1 MKETC
6 ESMQERINEM
16 DFLENADNLYLT
28 DEFIVKQTFTFLDS
42 DLFSS
47 ILVSEDTYYA
57 RTPKRDS
64 DYEFLRKFRDV
75 NTPGKRVHASCY
87 RRSYVD

>member
-1 MKETC
+1 MRESCET
-6 ESMQERINEM
+6 MQERIDNM
-16 DFLENADNLYLT
+16 DFLGNADNLYLT

-64 DYEFLRKFRDV
+64 DFEFICKLRDV